1 MAHPVQPI
9 HFESPFMKRRL
20 FATLFA
26 LTLSTTFASAQDCGD
41 ADTPCVID
49 GGTYHAI
56 APNTEPKGIVIFL
69 HGGGGRGKSLLKSGM
84 AKAAVK
90 RGYVYVAPDGYHPN
104 SRFIRN
110 WSVKANNSVFERDDV
125 EFLTTVLADVR
136 KRFNITATPTLLSG
150 FSRGGSM
157 VWDVACQMPN
167 FATAYAPIAGAF
179 WDDLPT
185 ACAAP
190 VKLFHTHGWTDRTVP
205 LEGRSFGGGAVIQ
218 GDVWASLKVL
228 RETNGCDKRQ
238 PEKNSFDGDMW
249 FRHWTDC
256 SGADIE
262 LMLHKG
268 GHGVP
273 KGWSARTLDWFEE

>member
-1 MAHPVQPI
+1 
-9 HFESPFMKRRL
+9 MKRCL
-20 FATLFA
+20 LAVLFA
-26 LTLSTTFASAQDCGD
+26 LTLTANTASAQSCGD
-41 ADTPCVID
+41 ADTPCVVD
-49 GGTYHAI
+49 SGTYHAI
-56 APNTEPKGIVIFL
+56 APISEAKGVVFFL
-69 HGGGGRGKSLLKSGM
+69 HGGGGRGKTLLNSGM
-84 AKAAVK
+84 ARAAIS

-104 SRFIRN
+104 SRFTRN
-110 WSVKANNSVFERDDV
+110 WSVKANNSEFERDDIA
-125 EFLTTVLADVR
+125 FLADVLVDVR
-136 KRFNITATPTLLSG
+136 ERFNVTAEPTLLTG

-157 VWDVACQMPN
+157 VWDVACQTPG

-185 ACAAP
+185 TCVAP

-205 LEGRSFGGGAVIQ
+205 LEGRTFGGFGRGAVTQ

-238 PEKNSFDGDMW
+238 PEKNSFDEDMW

-256 SGADIE
+256 SGAAVE
-262 LMLHKG
+262 LMLHQG

-273 KGWSARTLDWFEE
+273 KGWSRRALDWFEE

>member
-1 MAHPVQPI
+1 
-9 HFESPFMKRRL
+9 MKRRL
-20 FATLFA
+20 FAA
-26 LTLSTTFASAQDCGD
+26 LTALAFSATTLQAQTCGD
-41 ADTPCVID
+41 ANTPCVID
-49 GGTYHAI
+49 SGTYHVV
-56 APNTEPKGIVIFL
+56 APAGTPKGVVFFL
-69 HGGGGRGKSLLKSGM
+69 HGGGGRGKSLLKTGM
-84 AKAAVK
+84 AKEATK

-110 WSVKANNSVFERDDV
+110 WSVKANNSRFERDDV
-125 EFLTTVLADVR
+125 EFLADVLADVR
-136 KRFNITATPTLLSG
+136 TRFNVTAKPTLLSG

-157 VWDVACQMPN
+157 VWDVACETPD

-185 ACAAP
+185 TCAAP
-190 VKLFHTHGWTDRTVP
+190 VNLFHTHGWSDRTVP

-218 GDVWASLKVL
+218 GDVWASLKIL

-238 PEKNSFDGDMW
+238 PESNSFDGDMW

-256 SGADIE
+256 TGGDIE
-262 LMLHKG
+262 LMLHPG

-273 KGWSARTLDWFEE
+273 KGWSTRALDWFEK